1 MTTARQH
8 HDRTARGRRLLAAA
22 TVAAALT
29 PLTGGCTSDAK
40 DDKAAAPSHSATV
53 PMASPTPSAN
63 PLEADKAEVRTAYDR
78 YWGVLTEAYAKAD
91 SSGTA
96 LKDVASG
103 SAYAQNESDLANLRK
118 ANQIITGKAQH
129 SNTVVELKD
138 GQKLKTAAIT
148 DCVDVTQW
156 KPVDKTTGK
165 EVALPPQRLL
175 RYLTTL
181 TAEQWPS
188 GWVVIEE
195 KIQDQAC

>member
-8 HDRTARGRRLLAAA
+8 HDRTARGRRLLAAV

-29 PLTGGCTSDAK
+29 TLTGGCTSDAK
-40 DDKAAAPSHSATV
+40 DDKAAAPSHSATA
-53 PMASPTPSAN
+53 PTASPTPSAN

-103 SAYAQNESDLANLRK
+103 SAYAQTESGLSNLRK
-118 ANQIITGKAQH
+118 AGHVITGKTQH
-129 SNTVVELKD
+129 SNTSVDFKD
-138 GQKLKTAAIT
+138 GQKLKTAVIT
-148 DCVDVTQW
+148 DCVDVSQW
-156 KPVDKTTGK
+156 KPVDKNTGQ

-175 RYLTTL
+175 RYITTL
-181 TAEQWPS
+181 TAEKWPS

-195 KIQDQAC
+195 KFQDQTC

>member
-1 MTTARQH
+1 MTTTRH
-8 HDRTARGRRLLAAA
+8 HHTRTTRLRAAA
-22 TVAAALT
+22 AVTAAVATLT
-29 PLTGGCTSDAK
+29 TGCATDAK
-40 DDKAAAPSHSATV
+40 DDKAAAPSPSAS
-53 PMASPTPSAN
+53 ASPSASSTPSAD
-63 PLEADKAEVRTAYDR
+63 PLEADKTDVRTAYDR

-103 SAYAQNESDLANLRK
+103 SAYAQNESDLASLRK
-118 ANQIITGKAQH
+118 ADQIITGRAQH

-138 GQKLKTAAIT
+138 GQKLKTASIT

-181 TAEQWPS
+181 TAEKWPS